1 MSFTVSRQSVPWNV
15 SWSRVSPL
23 PPMSSLPYPPPLP
36 QTMVCPLVLS
46 VLPRVLLV

>member
-23 PPMSSLPYPPPLP
+23 PPMSSLPYAPLP
-36 QTMVCPLVLS
+36 PTIVCPLALS